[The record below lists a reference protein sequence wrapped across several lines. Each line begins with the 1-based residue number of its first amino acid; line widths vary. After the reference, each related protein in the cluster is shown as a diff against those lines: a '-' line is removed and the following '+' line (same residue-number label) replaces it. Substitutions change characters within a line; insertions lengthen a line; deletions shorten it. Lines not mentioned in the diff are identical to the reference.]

1 MSFWV
6 AVVVALVAG
15 LLGALYLMGFFR
27 RRRPNEPPLDMGLI
41 PWLGHALHFRND
53 NLDFLQS
60 MQKKHGDIFT
70 TLIAGQYFTFLMD
83 PLSFG
88 AIVRE
93 ARSKLDFISFAAQL
107 VHRVFRF
114 EASHDTHK
122 IIEVSSAKHLKGEGL
137 VVMTQAMMDGLQAVL
152 LQWQENSKE
161 DPKSWKEDGL
171 FHFCY
176 NTVFR
181 AGYLALYGTEPAKGE
196 NQKEKEKRK
205 DQLHTEEVYIEFR
218 KYDKLFPR
226 LSYALLTPW
235 EWGQVKNLWNYFWQ
249 VLSVKNV
256 YQKDNISR
264 WISDQAQQLS
274 ESGISEEM
282 RDRFMFLLLWAA
294 QGNTGPASFWLLEYL
309 MKHPK
314 AMEEVK
320 KEILEVLKKSGQEAT
335 SREKPLNVTKEMLN
349 QTPILDSAVEET
361 LRLVTAPLLIRV
373 VLQDMDLKLHN
384 GKTYLLR
391 KGDKIGLFPY
401 LSTHMDPE
409 IHLEP
414 QVFKYDRFLS
424 QNGNKKEFFKNG
436 EKVKYFTMPWGAGT
450 SMCPGR
456 YFATNEIKLFAFL
469 MLACFDLELINQQE
483 EIPPINKTRYGFGVM
498 QPMND
503 VQFRYRCRC

>member
-6 AVVVALVAG
+6 AVVVALVVS
-15 LLGALYLMGFFR
+15 LFGAFYLMGFFR
-27 RRRPNEPPLDMGLI
+27 QKRPNEPPLDIGLI
-41 PWLGHALHFRND
+41 PWLGHALHFRSD
-53 NLDFLQS
+53 SLDFLQS

-88 AIVRE
+88 SIITE
-93 ARSKLDFISFAAQL
+93 AQSKLDFISFAAEL
-107 VHRVFRF
+107 VLRLFQF

-122 IIEVSSAKHLKGEGL
+122 IIKVSSAKHLKGEGL
-137 VVMTQAMMDGLQAVL
+137 VVITEALMDTLQAVL
-152 LQWQENSKE
+152 LQWQETSKE

-171 FHFCY
+171 YHFCN

-196 NQKEKEKRK
+196 NQKEKAEQR
-205 DQLHTEEVYIEFR
+205 DQHHTEEIYIEFC
-218 KYDKLFPR
+218 KYDKLIPR
-226 LSYALLTPW
+226 LLYSLLTPW
-235 EWGQVKNLWNYFWQ
+235 QWSQVKNLWNYFWQ
-249 VLSVKNV
+249 VLSVKNI
-256 YQKDNISR
+256 YQKENTSR
-264 WISDQAQQLS
+264 WISDQAQQLA

-282 RDRFMFLLLWAA
+282 RDRYMFLLLYTALN
-294 QGNTGPASFWLLEYL
+294 NTSPASFWLLEYL
-309 MKHPK
+309 MKHSK

-320 KEILEVLKKSGQEAT
+320 KEILEVVKKSGQEVI

-349 QTPILDSAVEET
+349 QTPILDSALEET
-361 LRLVTAPLLIRV
+361 LRLVTVPLLIRL

-384 GKTYLLR
+384 GKSYFLR
-391 KGDKIGLFPY
+391 KGDKIALFPY
-401 LSTHMDPE
+401 LSIHMDPE
-409 IHLEP
+409 IHPDP

-436 EKVKYFTMPWGAGT
+436 KKVKYFAMPWGAGT

-456 YFATNEIKLFAFL
+456 YFATNEIKLFTFL

-483 EIPPINKTRYGFGVM
+483 EIPPTNKTRYGFGVI

>member
-6 AVVVALVAG
+6 TVAVASGAG
-15 LLGALYLMGFFR
+15 LLGILYLTGFFR
-27 RRRPNEPPLDMGLI
+27 RRRPNEPPLDKGLI

-53 NLDFLQS
+53 TMDFLQT

-70 TLIAGQYFTFLMD
+70 ALIAGQYFTFLTD

-88 AIVRE
+88 GIVKE
-93 ARSKLDFISFAAQL
+93 ARNKLDFISFAAEL
-107 VHRVFRF
+107 VLRVFRF
-114 EASHDTHK
+114 EATHTTHK
-122 IIEVSSAKHLKGEGL
+122 IIETSSTKHLKGEGL
-137 VVMTQAMMDGLQAVL
+137 EVMTQAMMDALQAVL
-152 LQWQENSKE
+152 LRWQETSKE

-176 NTVFR
+176 NMVFR
-181 AGYLALYGTEPAKGE
+181 AGYLALYGTEPNGK
-196 NQKEKEKRK
+196 QKEKSEQK
-205 DQLHTEEVYIEFR
+205 DKQHSEEIFVEFR

-226 LSYALLTPW
+226 LSYALLTPS
-235 EWGQVKNLWNYFWQ
+235 EWGQVKKIWNYFWE

-264 WISDQAQQLS
+264 WISDQSQQLA
-274 ESGISEEM
+274 ESGLSEEM

-314 AMEEVK
+314 AMEEVR
-320 KEILEVLKKSGQEAT
+320 KEIEGVMKKSGQEMI
-335 SREKPLNVTKEMLN
+335 SRQKPLNVTREMLS

-361 LRLVTAPLLIRV
+361 LRLATAPLLVRL
-373 VLQDMDLKLHN
+373 VLEDMEFKLHN
-384 GKTYLLR
+384 GKSYLLR
-391 KGDKIGLFPY
+391 KGDKIGLFPF
-401 LSTHMDPE
+401 LSAHMDPE
-409 IHLEP
+409 IHAEP
-414 QVFKYDRFLS
+414 QAFKYDRFLS
-424 QNGNKKEFFKNG
+424 QNGSKKEFFKNG

-456 YFATNEIKLFAFL
+456 YFATNEIKLFAFM

-483 EIPPINKTRYGFGVM
+483 EIPAMNKTRYGFGVM

-503 VQFRYRCRC
+503 VQFRYRCHC

>member
-6 AVVVALVAG
+6 AVLVALGVG
-15 LLGALYLMGFFR
+15 LLGVLYLTGFFR
-27 RRRPNEPPLDMGLI
+27 RRRASEPPLDKGLV

-53 NLDFLQS
+53 NMDFLKT

-70 TLIAGQYFTFLMD
+70 TLIAGHYFTFLMD
-83 PLSFG
+83 PLSFS
-88 AIVRE
+88 AVVRE
-93 ARSKLDFISFAAQL
+93 SRNKLDFISFAAEL
-107 VHRVFRF
+107 VLRVFRF
-114 EASHDTHK
+114 EASHETHK
-122 IIEVSSAKHLKGEGL
+122 IIDVSSTKHLKGEGL
-137 VVMTQAMMDGLQAVL
+137 VVMTQAMMEALQTVL
-152 LQWQENSKE
+152 FRWQETSQK

-176 NTVFR
+176 NTVFK
-181 AGYLALYGTEPAKGE
+181 AGYLALYGTEPS
-196 NQKEKEKRK
+196 EKQNEKLKQK
-205 DQLHTEEVYIEFR
+205 DQQHTEEVFVEFR

-226 LSYALLTPW
+226 LSYALLTPL
-235 EWGQVKNLWNYFWQ
+235 EWGQVKKIWNYFWQ

-264 WISDQAQQLS
+264 WISDQSQQLA
-274 ESGISEEM
+274 ESGISEDM

-294 QGNTGPASFWLLEYL
+294 QGNTGPASFWLLEFL

-320 KEILEVLKKSGQEAT
+320 KEIEEVVKKSGQDVA
-335 SREKPLNVTKEMLN
+335 SRQKPLNVTKEMLS
-349 QTPILDSAVEET
+349 QTPILDSAVQET
-361 LRLVTAPLLIRV
+361 LRLVAVPMLIRL

-384 GKTYLLR
+384 GKSYQLR
-391 KGDKIGLFPY
+391 KGDKISLFPY
-401 LSTHMDPE
+401 LSAHMDPE
-409 IHLEP
+409 IHQEP
-414 QVFKYDRFLS
+414 QAFKYDRFLS

-436 EKVKYFTMPWGAGT
+436 EKVNYFTMPWGAGT

-456 YFATNEIKLFAFL
+456 YFATNEIKLFTFL

-483 EIPPINKTRYGFGVM
+483 EIPAINKTRYGFGVM
-498 QPMND
+498 HPVND

>member
-1 MSFWV
+1 MGMPLPIV
-6 AVVVALVAG
+6 IALVVC
-15 LLGALYLMGFFR
+15 LLGALYLMGVFR
-27 RRRPNEPPLDMGLI
+27 RRQPNEPPLDKGLI
-41 PWLGHALHFRND
+41 PWLGHALHFRNN

-70 TLIAGQYFTFLMD
+70 ILIAGQYFTFLMD

-88 AIVRE
+88 GIIRE
-93 ARSKLDFISFAAQL
+93 PRSKLDFMPFATEL
-107 VHRVFRF
+107 VLRLFRF
-114 EASHDTHK
+114 KGSHDTHK
-122 IIEVSSAKHLKGEGL
+122 IIEVSSAKHLKG
-137 VVMTQAMMDGLQAVL
+137 DGLLVITEALMDALQDIL
-152 LQWQENSKE
+152 FQWQETSKE

-171 FHFCY
+171 FHFCS

-181 AGYLALYGTEPAKGE
+181 AGYLALYGTEQAKGE
-196 NQKEKEKRK
+196 NQTEKVKQK
-205 DQLHTEEVYIEFR
+205 DQHHTEEMYIEFC
-218 KYDKLFPR
+218 KYEKLFPR

-235 EWGQVKNLWNYFWQ
+235 EWGQMKNLWNYFWQ
-249 VLSVKNV
+249 KLSVKNI
-256 YQKDNISR
+256 YQKDNFSR
-264 WISDQAQQLS
+264 WISDQAQQLA

-282 RDRFMFLLLWAA
+282 TDRYMFLLLWTALC
-294 QGNTGPASFWLLEYL
+294 NTSPASFWLLEYL

-320 KEILEVLKKSGQEAT
+320 KEILEVLKKSGQEVT

-349 QTPILDSAVEET
+349 QMPILDSTLEET
-361 LRLVTAPLLIRV
+361 LRLVTAPLLIRM

-384 GKTYLLR
+384 GKSYLLR

-401 LSTHMDPE
+401 LSVHMDPE
-409 IHLEP
+409 IHPEP
-414 QVFKYDRFLS
+414 QIFKYDHFLS

-436 EKVKYFTMPWGAGT
+436 EKVKYFAMHFGAGA

-483 EIPPINKTRYGFGVM
+483 EIPPIDKTRYGFGVIR
-498 QPMND
+498 PMND
-503 VQFRYRCRC
+503 IQFRYRCRC

>member
-6 AVVVALVAG
+6 AVVVPLMVS
-15 LLGALYLMGFFR
+15 LLGALYLIGFFR
-27 RRRPNEPPLDMGLI
+27 RRRPNEPPLDIGLI

-53 NLDFLQS
+53 NMDFLQS

-70 TLIAGQYFTFLMD
+70 ILIAGQYFTFLMD

-88 AIVRE
+88 GIIKE
-93 ARSKLDFISFAAQL
+93 AESKLDFMSYAAEL
-107 VHRVFRF
+107 VLRVFRF

-122 IIEVSSAKHLKGEGL
+122 IIEVCSAKHLKGEGL
-137 VVMTQAMMDGLQAVL
+137 VVMTQPMMDTLQAVL
-152 LQWQENSKE
+152 FQWQETSKE

-171 FHFCY
+171 YHFCY

-181 AGYLALYGTEPAKGE
+181 AAYLALYGTETAKGE
-196 NQKEKEKRK
+196 NQKEKAKRK
-205 DQLHTEEVYIEFR
+205 DQHHTEELYVEFC

-235 EWGQVKNLWNYFWQ
+235 EWVQVKNLWNYFWK
-249 VLSVKNV
+249 VLSVKNI
-256 YQKDNISR
+256 YQKENTSR
-264 WISDQAQQLS
+264 WISDQAQQLA

-282 RDRFMFLLLWAA
+282 RDRYMFLLLYLAL
-294 QGNTGPASFWLLEYL
+294 NSLSPVSFWLLEYL

-320 KEILEVLKKSGQEAT
+320 KEILEVVKKSGQEVT
-335 SREKPLNVTKEMLN
+335 SHEKPLNVTKEMLN
-349 QTPILDSAVEET
+349 QMPILDSALEET
-361 LRLVTAPLLIRV
+361 LRLVSTSFLIRV

-401 LSTHMDPE
+401 LSVHMDPE
-409 IHLEP
+409 IHPDP

-424 QNGNKKEFFKNG
+424 QNGNKKEFFKND
-436 EKVKYFTMPWGAGT
+436 EKVKYFTMPFGAGT

-456 YFATNEIKLFAFL
+456 YFATKEIKLFTFL

-483 EIPPINKTRYGFGVM
+483 EIPSISKTRYGFSVIH
-498 QPMND
+498 PMND

>member
-27 RRRPNEPPLDMGLI
+27 RRRPNEPPLDIGLI
-41 PWLGHALHFRND
+41 PWLGHALHFQND
-53 NLDFLQS
+53 NLDFVQS

-93 ARSKLDFISFAAQL
+93 DQSKLDFMSFAAQL
-107 VHRVFRF
+107 VLRVFQF
-114 EASHDTHK
+114 EASHETHK
-122 IIEVSSAKHLKGEGL
+122 IIEVSSVKHLKGEGL
-137 VVMTQAMMDGLQAVL
+137 VVMTQAMMDALQAVL
-152 LQWQENSKE
+152 LQWQETSKE

-196 NQKEKEKRK
+196 NQKEKAKRK
-205 DQLHTEEVYIEFR
+205 DQHHTEEMYIEFC

-249 VLSVKNV
+249 VLSVKNI
-256 YQKDNISR
+256 YQKDNISQ
-264 WISDQAQQLS
+264 WISDQDQQLA
-274 ESGISEEM
+274 ESGISEQM
-282 RDRFMFLLLWAA
+282 RDRYMFLLLYNALSS
-294 QGNTGPASFWLLEYL
+294 TCPASFWLLEYL

-320 KEILEVLKKSGQEAT
+320 KEILEVVKKSGQEVT
-335 SREKPLNVTKEMLN
+335 SREKPLNITKEMLN
-349 QTPILDSAVEET
+349 QTPILDSALKET
-361 LRLVTAPLLIRV
+361 LRLVSTSFLIRL
-373 VLQDMDLKLHN
+373 VLQDMNLKLHN

-391 KGDKIGLFPY
+391 KGDKIALFPY
-401 LSTHMDPE
+401 LSTHMDHE
-409 IHLEP
+409 IHPEP
-414 QVFKYDRFLS
+414 QVFKYNRFLS

-436 EKVKYFTMPWGAGT
+436 EKVKYFTMPFGAGT

-456 YFATNEIKLFAFL
+456 YFATNKIKLFAFL

-483 EIPPINKTRYGFGVM
+483 EIPPINKTRYGFGVK
-498 QPMND
+498 QPMYD
-503 VQFRYRCRC
+503 VQFKYRCRC